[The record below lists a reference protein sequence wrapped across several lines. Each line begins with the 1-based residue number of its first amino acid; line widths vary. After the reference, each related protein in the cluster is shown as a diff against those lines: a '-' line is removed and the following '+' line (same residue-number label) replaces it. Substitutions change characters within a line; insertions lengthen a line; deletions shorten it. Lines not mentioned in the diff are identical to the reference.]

1 MAEPMAHRLAGR
13 YEVRSLIGRGGM
25 AEVHLGFD
33 TRLSRVVAIKML
45 RRDLAQ
51 DSIFQARFR
60 REAQSAAS
68 LNHPNIVAVYDT
80 GEEIIEDA
88 VGRSIAVPYIVM
100 EYVEGHTVKDLISD
114 GTAVPINEA
123 VEIVSGVLSALDYS
137 HANHLVHRDI
147 KPGNIMLTSD
157 GKIKVMDFGIARA
170 LTDSQATMTQTNAVV
185 GTAQYLSP
193 EQARG
198 ETVDARSDLY
208 STGVVLFELLTGRP
222 PFKGDSAVAVA
233 YQHVEQIP
241 PTPSSILSDIPDSLD
256 RVVLKALAK
265 NREDR
270 YPTAA
275 AMLSDLQRVSRGL
288 DVAAPPADSWATEVL
303 PTSGMVGAQ
312 TAATMPMSAV
322 APRGGGGQATAAT
335 STALPP
341 VAERADAAEEASKA
355 RKRRT
360 AIIASVVVIALLLI
374 GGSVWALTRRAAAPE
389 TVAVPTVVGLS
400 QANAKAQIEA
410 AGFVWELNP
419 EKVASDSVEEGSV
432 ASTDPAG
439 GTQAEKGS
447 TVRVT
452 ISSGPDSVVLPDNL
466 VGMTPED
473 ARKAIEALGLKWEL
487 DSSKVASDTVAEGK
501 VAQTNPSPGSKVK
514 AGQTIRV
521 YLSSGSDEVE
531 VPDLDGMSQDQARSA
546 LKAVGLELGNVTSV
560 DSEKDKDRIVAQ
572 DPVTGT
578 KVKKGTTIGV
588 SVSNGKT
595 AQVEIP
601 TVVGTSSED
610 AQAQLKALG
619 LNVTVEEVAGN
630 QPAGQVLSIEPGE
643 GSKVEKNSTVK
654 LKVSKGAPAGNN
666 GNNGNKKK
674 S

>member
-1 MAEPMAHRLAGR
+1 MAQPMAHRLAGR

-45 RRDLAQ
+45 RRDLAL

-80 GEEIIEDA
+80 GEEIVSDA
-88 VGRSIAVPYIVM
+88 TNRSLAIPYIVM
-100 EYVEGHTVKDLISD
+100 EYVEGHTVKELISD

-123 VEIVSGVLSALDYS
+123 IEIVSGVLSALQYS

-147 KPGNIMLTSD
+147 KPGNIMLTPE
-157 GKIKVMDFGIARA
+157 GKVKVMDFGIARA

-198 ETVDARSDLY
+198 ETVDERSDLY

-265 NREDR
+265 NRDDR
-270 YPTAA
+270 YRSAA
-275 AMLSDLQRVSRGL
+275 EMLSDLQRVARGM
-288 DVAAPPADSWATEVL
+288 DVGAPPADSWATEVL
-303 PTSGMVGAQ
+303 PSAGLVGAR
-312 TAATMPMSAV
+312 AAVP
-322 APRGGGGQATAAT
+322 AAT
-335 STALPP
+335 STVSAPAARVSSTSTSLPA
-341 VAERADAAEEASKA
+341 VSSDGDAASKAAAA

-360 AIIASVVVIALLLI
+360 AIIMTLVVIALLLI
-374 GGSVWALTRRAAAPE
+374 GGSVWALSRSAATPE
-389 TVAVPTVVGLS
+389 AVSVPNVVGLS
-400 QANAKAQIEA
+400 QADAKSQIEA
-410 AGFVWELNP
+410 AGLEWELNP
-419 EKVASDSVEEGSV
+419 EKVASDTVDKDAV

-439 GTQAEKGS
+439 GAQAEKGS

-452 ISSGPDSVVLPDNL
+452 ISSGPDSVTLPDNL
-466 VGMTPED
+466 VGMSPDD
-473 ARKAIEALGLKWEL
+473 ARQAVEALGLKWEVN
-487 DSSKVASDTVAEGK
+487 SSKVASDTVAEGK

-514 AGQTIRV
+514 AGQTITA
-521 YLSSGSDEVE
+521 YLSSGSDQVE
-531 VPDLDGMSQDQARSA
+531 VPDLVGMSQDQARSA
-546 LKAVGLELGNVTSV
+546 LKAVGLELGNVTTV
-560 DSEKDKDRIVAQ
+560 DSDKDKDRIVSQ
-572 DPVTGT
+572 DPETGS
-578 KVKKGTTIGV
+578 KVKKGTTIAV
-588 SVSNGKT
+588 SISTGKA

-601 TVVGTSSED
+601 TVVGISRED
-610 AQAQLKALG
+610 AEAQLKALG
-619 LNVTVEEVAGN
+619 LTVTVEEVSGS
-630 QPAGQVLSIEPGE
+630 QPSGQVTAVEPGE
-643 GSKVEKNSTVK
+643 GSKVDKNSTVK
-654 LKVSKGAPAGNN
+654 LKVSKGSASPTPSPSPST
-666 GNNGNKKK
+666 KK
-674 S
+674 

>member
-1 MAEPMAHRLAGR
+1 MAQPMAHRLAGR

-45 RRDLAQ
+45 RRDLAL

-80 GEEIIEDA
+80 GEEIVSDA
-88 VGRSIAVPYIVM
+88 TNRSLAIPYIVM
-100 EYVEGHTVKDLISD
+100 EYVEGHTVKELISD

-123 VEIVSGVLSALDYS
+123 IEIVSGVLSALQYS

-147 KPGNIMLTSD
+147 KPGNIMLTPE
-157 GKIKVMDFGIARA
+157 GKVKVMDFGIARA

-198 ETVDARSDLY
+198 ETVDERSDLY

-265 NREDR
+265 NRDDR
-270 YPTAA
+270 YRSAA
-275 AMLSDLQRVSRGL
+275 EMLSDLQRVARGM
-288 DVAAPPADSWATEVL
+288 DVGAPPADSWATEVL
-303 PTSGMVGAQ
+303 PSAGLVGAR
-312 TAATMPMSAV
+312 AAVP
-322 APRGGGGQATAAT
+322 AAT
-335 STALPP
+335 STVSAPAAGVSSTSTSLPA
-341 VAERADAAEEASKA
+341 VGSDGDAASKAAAA

-360 AIIASVVVIALLLI
+360 AIIMTLVVIALLLI
-374 GGSVWALTRRAAAPE
+374 GGSVWALSRSAATPE
-389 TVAVPTVVGLS
+389 AVSVPNVVGLS
-400 QANAKAQIEA
+400 QADAKSQIEA
-410 AGFVWELNP
+410 AGLEWELNP
-419 EKVASDSVEEGSV
+419 EKVASDTVDKDAV

-439 GTQAEKGS
+439 GAQAEKGS

-452 ISSGPDSVVLPDNL
+452 ISSGPDSVTLPDNL
-466 VGMTPED
+466 VGMSPDD
-473 ARKAIEALGLKWEL
+473 ARQAVEALGLKWEVN
-487 DSSKVASDTVAEGK
+487 SSKVASDTVAEGK

-514 AGQTIRV
+514 AGQTITA
-521 YLSSGSDEVE
+521 YLSSGSDQVE
-531 VPDLDGMSQDQARSA
+531 VPDLVGMSQDQARSA
-546 LKAVGLELGNVTSV
+546 LKAVGLELGNVTTV
-560 DSEKDKDRIVAQ
+560 DSDKDKDRIVSQ
-572 DPVTGT
+572 DPETGS
-578 KVKKGTTIGV
+578 KVKKGTTIAV
-588 SVSNGKT
+588 SISTGKA

-601 TVVGTSSED
+601 TVVGISRED
-610 AQAQLKALG
+610 AEAQLKALG
-619 LNVTVEEVAGN
+619 LNVTVEEVSGS
-630 QPAGQVLSIEPGE
+630 QPSGQVTAVEPGE
-643 GSKVEKNSTVK
+643 GSKVDKNSTVK
-654 LKVSKGAPAGNN
+654 LKVSKGSASPTPSPSPST
-666 GNNGNKKK
+666 KK
-674 S
+674 

>member
-80 GEEIIEDA
+80 GEEIVEDA

-270 YPTAA
+270 YPSAA

-312 TAATMPMSAV
+312 TAATTPMSAV
-322 APRGGGGQATAAT
+322 APRGGGQAMAAT
-335 STALPP
+335 STSLPP

-360 AIIASVVVIALLLI
+360 VIIASVVAIALLLI
-374 GGSVWALTRRAAAPE
+374 AGSVWALTRRAAAPE

-410 AGFVWELNP
+410 AGFVWELNS

-531 VPDLDGMSQDQARSA
+531 VPDLSGMSQDQARSA

-572 DPVTGT
+572 DPATGT

-619 LNVTVEEVAGN
+619 LNVTVEEVADN

-654 LKVSKGAPAGNN
+654 LKVSKGPQAGNN

>member
-88 VGRSIAVPYIVM
+88 TGRSIAVPYIVM

-123 VEIVSGVLSALDYS
+123 IEIVSGVLSALQYS

-157 GKIKVMDFGIARA
+157 GKVKVMDFGIARA

-265 NREDR
+265 NRDDR
-270 YPTAA
+270 YRSAA
-275 AMLSDLQRVSRGL
+275 EMLSDLQRVARGM
-288 DVAAPPADSWATEVL
+288 DVGAPPADSWATEVL
-303 PTSGMVGAQ
+303 PSAGLVGAR
-312 TAATMPMSAV
+312 AAVP
-322 APRGGGGQATAAT
+322 AAT
-335 STALPP
+335 STVSAPAAGASSTSTSLPA
-341 VAERADAAEEASKA
+341 VGSDGDAASKAAAA

-360 AIIASVVVIALLLI
+360 AIIMTLVVIALLLI
-374 GGSVWALTRRAAAPE
+374 GGSVWALSRSAATPE
-389 TVAVPTVVGLS
+389 AVSVPNVVGLS
-400 QANAKAQIEA
+400 QADAKSQIEA
-410 AGFVWELNP
+410 AGLEWELNP
-419 EKVASDSVEEGSV
+419 EKVASDTVDKDAV

-452 ISSGPDSVVLPDNL
+452 ISSGPDSVTLPDNL
-466 VGMTPED
+466 VGMSPDE
-473 ARKAIEALGLKWEL
+473 ARQAVEALGLKWEVN
-487 DSSKVASDTVAEGK
+487 SSKVASDTVAEGK

-514 AGQTIRV
+514 AGQTITA
-521 YLSSGSDEVE
+521 YLSSGSDQVE
-531 VPDLDGMSQDQARSA
+531 VPDLVGMSQDQARSA
-546 LKAVGLELGNVTSV
+546 LKAVGLELGNVTTV
-560 DSEKDKDRIVAQ
+560 DSDKDKDRIVSQ
-572 DPVTGT
+572 DPETGS
-578 KVKKGTTIGV
+578 KVKKGTTIAV
-588 SVSNGKT
+588 SISTGKA

-601 TVVGTSSED
+601 TVVGISRED
-610 AQAQLKALG
+610 AEAQLKALG
-619 LNVTVEEVAGN
+619 LTVTVEEVSGS
-630 QPAGQVLSIEPGE
+630 QPSGQVTAVEPGE
-643 GSKVEKNSTVK
+643 GSKVDKNSTVK
-654 LKVSKGAPAGNN
+654 LKVSKGSASPTPSPSPST
-666 GNNGNKKK
+666 KK
-674 S
+674 

>member
-1 MAEPMAHRLAGR
+1 MAQPMAHRLAGR

-45 RRDLAQ
+45 RRDLAL

-80 GEEIIEDA
+80 GEEIVSDA
-88 VGRSIAVPYIVM
+88 TNRSLAIPYIVM
-100 EYVEGHTVKDLISD
+100 EYVEGHTVKELISD

-123 VEIVSGVLSALDYS
+123 IEIVSGVLSALQYS

-147 KPGNIMLTSD
+147 KPGNIMLTPE
-157 GKIKVMDFGIARA
+157 GKVKVMDFGIARA

-198 ETVDARSDLY
+198 ETVDERSDLY

-265 NREDR
+265 NRDDR
-270 YPTAA
+270 YRSAA
-275 AMLSDLQRVSRGL
+275 EMLSDLQRVARGM
-288 DVAAPPADSWATEVL
+288 DVGAPPADSWATEVL
-303 PTSGMVGAQ
+303 PSADLVGAR
-312 TAATMPMSAV
+312 AAVP
-322 APRGGGGQATAAT
+322 AAT
-335 STALPP
+335 STVSAPAAGVSSTSTSLPA
-341 VAERADAAEEASKA
+341 VSSDGDAASKAAAA

-360 AIIASVVVIALLLI
+360 AIIMTLVVIALLLI
-374 GGSVWALTRRAAAPE
+374 GGSVWALSRSAATPE
-389 TVAVPTVVGLS
+389 AVSVPNVVGLS
-400 QANAKAQIEA
+400 QADAKSQIEA
-410 AGFVWELNP
+410 AGLEWELNP
-419 EKVASDSVEEGSV
+419 EKVASDTVEKDSV

-439 GTQAEKGS
+439 GAQAEKGS

-452 ISSGPDSVVLPDNL
+452 ISSGPDSVTLPDNL
-466 VGMTPED
+466 VGMSPDE
-473 ARKAIEALGLKWEL
+473 ARQAVEALGLKWEVN
-487 DSSKVASDTVAEGK
+487 SSKVASDTVAEGK

-514 AGQTIRV
+514 AGQTITA
-521 YLSSGSDEVE
+521 YLSSGSDQVE
-531 VPDLDGMSQDQARSA
+531 VPDLVGMSQDQARSA
-546 LKAVGLELGNVTSV
+546 LKAVGLELGNVTTV
-560 DSEKDKDRIVAQ
+560 DSDKDKDRIVSQ
-572 DPVTGT
+572 DPETGS
-578 KVKKGTTIGV
+578 KVKKGTTIAV
-588 SVSNGKT
+588 SISTGKA

-601 TVVGTSSED
+601 TVVGISRED
-610 AQAQLKALG
+610 AEAQLKALG
-619 LNVTVEEVAGN
+619 LTVTVEEVSGS
-630 QPAGQVLSIEPGE
+630 QPSGQVTAVEPGE
-643 GSKVEKNSTVK
+643 GSKVDKNSTVK
-654 LKVSKGAPAGNN
+654 LKVSKGSASPTPSPSPST
-666 GNNGNKKK
+666 KK
-674 S
+674 

>member
-303 PTSGMVGAQ
+303 PTSGRVGAQ

-322 APRGGGGQATAAT
+322 APHGGGQATAAT
-335 STALPP
+335 STSLPP

-666 GNNGNKKK
+666 GNNGNKKN
-674 S
+674 

>member
-1 MAEPMAHRLAGR
+1 MAQPMAHRLAGR

-45 RRDLAQ
+45 RRDLAL

-80 GEEIIEDA
+80 GEEIVSDA
-88 VGRSIAVPYIVM
+88 TNRSIAIPYIVM
-100 EYVEGHTVKDLISD
+100 EYVEGHTVKELIAD

-123 VEIVSGVLSALDYS
+123 IEIVSGVLSALQYS
-137 HANHLVHRDI
+137 HDNHLVHRDI

-157 GKIKVMDFGIARA
+157 GKVKVMDFGIARA

-198 ETVDARSDLY
+198 ETVDERSDLY

-265 NREDR
+265 NRDDR
-270 YPTAA
+270 YRSAA
-275 AMLSDLQRVSRGL
+275 EMLSDLQRVARGM
-288 DVAAPPADSWATEVL
+288 DVGAPPADSWATEVL
-303 PTSGMVGAQ
+303 PSAGLVGAR
-312 TAATMPMSAV
+312 AAVP
-322 APRGGGGQATAAT
+322 AAT
-335 STALPP
+335 STVSAPAAGVSSTSTSLPA
-341 VAERADAAEEASKA
+341 VSSDGDAASKAAAA

-360 AIIASVVVIALLLI
+360 AIIMTLVVIALLLI
-374 GGSVWALTRRAAAPE
+374 GGSVWALSRSAATPE
-389 TVAVPTVVGLS
+389 AVSVPNVVGLS
-400 QANAKAQIEA
+400 QADAKSQIEA
-410 AGFVWELNP
+410 AGLEWELNP
-419 EKVASDSVEEGSV
+419 EKVASDTVEKDSV

-439 GTQAEKGS
+439 GAQAEKGS

-452 ISSGPDSVVLPDNL
+452 ISSGPDSVTLPDNL
-466 VGMTPED
+466 VGMSPDE
-473 ARKAIEALGLKWEL
+473 ARQAVEALGLKWEVN
-487 DSSKVASDTVAEGK
+487 SSKVASDTVAEGK

-514 AGQTIRV
+514 AGQTITA
-521 YLSSGSDEVE
+521 YLSSGSDQVE
-531 VPDLDGMSQDQARSA
+531 VPDLVGMSQDQARSA
-546 LKAVGLELGNVTSV
+546 LKAVGLELGNVTTV
-560 DSEKDKDRIVAQ
+560 DSDKDKDRIVSQ
-572 DPVTGT
+572 DPETGS
-578 KVKKGTTIGV
+578 KVKKGTTIAV
-588 SVSNGKT
+588 SISTGKA

-601 TVVGTSSED
+601 TVVGISRED
-610 AQAQLKALG
+610 AEAQLKALG
-619 LNVTVEEVAGN
+619 LTVTVEEVSGS
-630 QPAGQVLSIEPGE
+630 QPSGQVTAVEPGE
-643 GSKVEKNSTVK
+643 GSKVDKNSTVK
-654 LKVSKGAPAGNN
+654 LKVSKGSASPTPSPSPST
-666 GNNGNKKK
+666 KK
-674 S
+674 

>member
-1 MAEPMAHRLAGR
+1 MAQPMAHRLAGR

-45 RRDLAQ
+45 RRDLAL

-88 VGRSIAVPYIVM
+88 NNRSIAVPYIVM

-123 VEIVSGVLSALDYS
+123 IEIVSGVLSALQYS

-147 KPGNIMLTSD
+147 KPGNIMLTPE
-157 GKIKVMDFGIARA
+157 GKVKVMDFGIARA

-198 ETVDARSDLY
+198 ETVDERSDLY

-265 NREDR
+265 NRDDR
-270 YPTAA
+270 YRSAA
-275 AMLSDLQRVSRGL
+275 EMLSDLQRVARGM
-288 DVAAPPADSWATEVL
+288 DVGAPPADSWATEVL
-303 PTSGMVGAQ
+303 PSAGLVGAR
-312 TAATMPMSAV
+312 AAVP
-322 APRGGGGQATAAT
+322 AAT
-335 STALPP
+335 STVSAPAAGVSSTSTSLPA
-341 VAERADAAEEASKA
+341 VNSDGDAASKAAAA

-360 AIIASVVVIALLLI
+360 AIIMTLVVIALLLI
-374 GGSVWALTRRAAAPE
+374 GGSVWALSRSAATPE
-389 TVAVPTVVGLS
+389 AVSVPNVVGLS
-400 QANAKAQIEA
+400 QADAKSQIEA
-410 AGFVWELNP
+410 AGLEWELNP
-419 EKVASDSVEEGSV
+419 E
-432 ASTDPAG
+432 
-439 GTQAEKGS
+439 
-447 TVRVT
+447 
-452 ISSGPDSVVLPDNL
+452 
-466 VGMTPED
+466 
-473 ARKAIEALGLKWEL
+473 
-487 DSSKVASDTVAEGK
+487 KVASDTVAEGK

-514 AGQTIRV
+514 AGQTITA
-521 YLSSGSDEVE
+521 YLSSGSDQVE
-531 VPDLDGMSQDQARSA
+531 VPDLVGMSQDQARSA
-546 LKAVGLELGNVTSV
+546 LKAVGLELGNVTTV
-560 DSEKDKDRIVAQ
+560 DSDKDKDRIVSQ
-572 DPVTGT
+572 DPEIGS
-578 KVKKGTTIGV
+578 KVKKGTTIAV
-588 SVSNGKT
+588 SISTGKA

-601 TVVGTSSED
+601 TVGGISRED
-610 AQAQLKALG
+610 AEAQLKALG
-619 LNVTVEEVAGN
+619 LNVTVEEVSGS
-630 QPAGQVLSIEPGE
+630 QPSGQVTAVEPGE
-643 GSKVEKNSTVK
+643 GSKVDKNSTVK
-654 LKVSKGAPAGNN
+654 LKVSKGSASPTPSPSPST
-666 GNNGNKKK
+666 KK
-674 S
+674 

>member
-1 MAEPMAHRLAGR
+1 MAQPMAHRLAGR

-45 RRDLAQ
+45 RRDLAL

-80 GEEIIEDA
+80 GEEIVSDA
-88 VGRSIAVPYIVM
+88 TNRSLAIPYIVM
-100 EYVEGHTVKDLISD
+100 EYVEGHTVKELISD

-123 VEIVSGVLSALDYS
+123 IEIVSGVLSALQYS

-147 KPGNIMLTSD
+147 KPGNIMLTPE
-157 GKIKVMDFGIARA
+157 GKVKVMDFGIARA

-198 ETVDARSDLY
+198 ETVDERSDLY

-265 NREDR
+265 NRDDR
-270 YPTAA
+270 YRSAA
-275 AMLSDLQRVSRGL
+275 EMLSDLQRVARGM
-288 DVAAPPADSWATEVL
+288 DVGAPPADSWATEVL
-303 PTSGMVGAQ
+303 PSAGLVGAR
-312 TAATMPMSAV
+312 AAVP
-322 APRGGGGQATAAT
+322 AAT
-335 STALPP
+335 STVSAPAAGVSSTSTSLPA
-341 VAERADAAEEASKA
+341 VSSDGDAASKAAAA

-360 AIIASVVVIALLLI
+360 AIIMTLVVIALLLI
-374 GGSVWALTRRAAAPE
+374 GGSVWALSRSAATPE
-389 TVAVPTVVGLS
+389 AVSVPNVVGLS
-400 QANAKAQIEA
+400 QADAKSQIEA
-410 AGFVWELNP
+410 AGLEWELNP
-419 EKVASDSVEEGSV
+419 EKVASDTVDKDAV

-439 GTQAEKGS
+439 GAQAEKGS

-452 ISSGPDSVVLPDNL
+452 ISSGPDSVTLPDNL
-466 VGMTPED
+466 VGMSPDE
-473 ARKAIEALGLKWEL
+473 ARQAVEALGLKWEVN
-487 DSSKVASDTVAEGK
+487 SSKVASDTVAEGK

-514 AGQTIRV
+514 AGQTITA
-521 YLSSGSDEVE
+521 YLSSGSDQVE
-531 VPDLDGMSQDQARSA
+531 VPDLVGMSQDQARSA
-546 LKAVGLELGNVTSV
+546 LKAVGLELGNVTTV
-560 DSEKDKDRIVAQ
+560 DSDKDKDRIVSQ
-572 DPVTGT
+572 DPETGS
-578 KVKKGTTIGV
+578 KVKKGTTIAV
-588 SVSNGKT
+588 SISTGKA

-601 TVVGTSSED
+601 TVVGISRED
-610 AQAQLKALG
+610 AEAQLKALG
-619 LNVTVEEVAGN
+619 LTVTVEEVSGS
-630 QPAGQVLSIEPGE
+630 QPSGQVTAVEPGE
-643 GSKVEKNSTVK
+643 GSKVDKNSTVK
-654 LKVSKGAPAGNN
+654 LKVSKGSASPTPSPSPST
-666 GNNGNKKK
+666 KK
-674 S
+674 